1 VWGAVTAAG
10 LPVQV
15 PTAVLATVLS
25 ALGGFA
31 AAGWASVAVLLL
43 AAVLAARLPDVRVAE
58 EDEEPPLRVAVRG
71 WPPAL
76 WAVGAAV
83 AYVGGLDALE
93 EYTPV
98 MAAGWGV
105 PTTAVPLALLA
116 VPLAGALGAVLGGRG
131 AVPAG
136 PLLAGS
142 GVLLAAAA
150 AEGGPAALALLAVAY
165 GAYRAAL
172 VAAEARLQATIAG
185 PARATVTSVA
195 GVGAELS
202 AFLVYGAWAVGAVP
216 GIAVLLLAG
225 VLVVGPALR
234 RRQPAG

>member
-1 VWGAVTAAG
+1 
-10 LPVQV
+10 
-15 PTAVLATVLS
+15 
-25 ALGGFA
+25 
-31 AAGWASVAVLLL
+31 
-43 AAVLAARLPDVRVAE
+43 
-58 EDEEPPLRVAVRG
+58 
-71 WPPAL
+71 
-76 WAVGAAV
+76 
-83 AYVGGLDALE
+83 
-93 EYTPV
+93 
-98 MAAGWGV
+98 
-105 PTTAVPLALLA
+105 
-116 VPLAGALGAVLGGRG
+116 
-131 AVPAG
+131 VPAG
-136 PLLAGS
+136 SLLAGS

-150 AEGGPAALALLAVAY
+150 AVGPAVGGPAALALLAVSY

-202 AFLVYGAWAVGAVP
+202 AFLVYGAWAVGATP